1 MIDAAEVEE
10 SFERCLLK
18 GDVVERFY
26 ALFMDSH
33 PDIKP
38 RFANTNFDSQKKLL
52 RQSIGLAIL
61 HARNNPV
68 GRIGIDRLARS
79 HSKSGLNIPP
89 HLYAYWKK
97 SFLQAVAEFDS
108 EFSQELN
115 VGWERVLQKAIDDI
129 SAGYES

>member
-10 SFERCLLK
+10 SFERCILK
-18 GDVVERFY
+18 GDVMERFY

-33 PDIKP
+33 PDIRP

-68 GRIGIDRLARS
+68 GRIGINRLARS
-79 HSKSGLNIPP
+79 HGTSGLNIPP
-89 HLYAYWKK
+89 HLYAYWKQ
-97 SFLQAVAEFDS
+97 SFIQAVSEFDE
-108 EFSQELN
+108 EFSDNLKTQ
-115 VGWERVLQKAIDDI
+115 WDAVLQKTIDDVV
-129 SAGYES
+129 AGYEA

>member
-1 MIDAAEVEE
+1 M
-10 SFERCLLK
+10 LK

-26 ALFMDSH
+26 ALFMDIH
-33 PDIKP
+33 PDIRP
-38 RFANTNFDSQKKLL
+38 RFVNTDFGSQKKLL

-68 GRIGIDRLARS
+68 GRIGINRLARS

-89 HLYAYWKK
+89 ALYAYWKR

-108 EFSQELN
+108 QFSDGLKA
-115 VGWERVLQKAIDDI
+115 GWDRVLQKTIDDV
-129 SAGYES
+129 SGGYEDS

>member
-115 VGWERVLQKAIDDI
+115 VGWERVLQKTIDDI

>member
-1 MIDAAEVEE
+1 MIDVAGVEE
-10 SFERCLLK
+10 SFERCMLK

-38 RFANTNFDSQKKLL
+38 RFVNTDFDSQKKLL

-68 GRIGIDRLARS
+68 GRIGINRLARS

-89 HLYAYWKK
+89 PLYAYWKK

-108 EFSQELN
+108 EFSDEL
-115 VGWERVLQKAIDDI
+115 GSDWDRVLQKTIDDI
-129 SAGYES
+129 AAGYEG